1 MTMHETRRK
10 KRRKLNRRGKIA
22 VGILLSL
29 VVTLSYIQFKSGEDK
44 KPAPV
49 AVTTSKE
56 KPLPTPADT
65 SDLYL
70 TFDDGPSEVAD
81 RLLDVLDDFNMKAT
95 FFMLGPNIEERPEMV
110 ERMKEEGFGLALHG
124 MTHEPEAIY
133 SSPDAPLQEMMDN
146 QRILNEQTGTHSTLI
161 RLPYGSIPYLTVE
174 MRGNLAQKGF
184 RIWDWDIDSRDW
196 ELKDERYVQHTIER
210 IDHMVNGGEKPV
222 VLLHDRPELV
232 EHLPDLLRH
241 IKAKGYKTGV
251 LTEDMNPVTF
261 HCEGRC
267 HPYVSTNG

>member
-1 MTMHETRRK
+1 MTMHKTRRK

-29 VVTLSYIQFKSGEDK
+29 VITLSYLQFKSGSDK
-44 KPAPV
+44 KYTPA

-56 KPLPTPADT
+56 KP
-65 SDLYL
+65 L

-81 RLLDVLDDFNMKAT
+81 RLLDVLDDFKMKAT
-95 FFMLGPNIEERPEMV
+95 FFMLGSTIEERPEMV

-146 QRILNEQTGTHSTLI
+146 QRILNEQTGIHSTLI

-196 ELKDERYVQHTIER
+196 ELEDERYVQHTIEG
-210 IDHMVNGGEKPV
+210 IDHMVNAGEKPV
-222 VLLHDRPELV
+222 VLLHDRPEV
-232 EHLPDLLRH
+232 VKHLPDLLRQ
-241 IKAKGYKTGV
+241 IKEKGYKTGV